1 VKLLFIHPNF
11 PSQFV
16 HLAAALG
23 RERAHTVVALS
34 QHVSPVPPGV
44 TLRRYGLLRQ
54 PAGSIDPIVAEHE
67 RSVMHAQ
74 ACAVAA
80 LKLKNEGFTPDV
92 IVAHPGWG
100 DALFIKDVFPQ
111 ARLVVYCEYYYSG
124 TSQDAGF
131 DPELPPLTLEQRC
144 LVRMRNTASL
154 LSMELADAA
163 IAPTAWQKST
173 YPAWA
178 RDKISVIHDGI
189 DLARLRQPAD
199 ASLVLAAQDGRPA
212 ARFTAGDEVLTYV
225 ARNLEPV
232 RGFQVFM
239 RMLPPVLARRPKAHA
254 IIVGGDQL
262 SYSPAAPGG
271 ASWKQRMLAEV
282 GDQLDLRRVH
292 FTGVLP
298 HQQYVGVLNV
308 SKAHAYWTT
317 PFVLSWSF
325 LEAAASGVAL
335 LASDTEPV
343 REFAPALGVAT
354 LPFYDAPAFSA
365 ALAAQLAAP
374 AAPRRPPDMHEL
386 DIGPCTAARMRLIA
400 SLA

>member
-1 VKLLFIHPNF
+1 MKLLFIHPNF
-11 PSQFV
+11 PGQFV

-23 RERAHTVVALS
+23 RERTHTVVALS
-34 QHVSPVPPGV
+34 QHVSPVPEGV
-44 TLRRYGLLRQ
+44 TLRQYGLLRQ
-54 PAGSIDPIVAEHE
+54 PAGSVDPIVAEHE

-124 TSQDAGF
+124 TSQDADF
-131 DPELPPLTLEQRC
+131 DPELPPLSLERRC
-144 LVRMRNTASL
+144 LIRMRNTASL

-173 YPAWA
+173 YPVWA
-178 RDKISVIHDGI
+178 QDKISVIHDGI
-189 DLARLRQPAD
+189 DLARLKQPAN
-199 ASLVLAAQDGRPA
+199 ASLVLAAHDGRPE
-212 ARFTAGDEVLTYV
+212 ARFNAGDEVLTYV

-239 RMLPPVLARRPKAHA
+239 RMLPSLLQQRPKAHA

-262 SYSPAAPGG
+262 SYSHAAPGG
-271 ASWKQRMLAEV
+271 VSWKQRMLAEV
-282 GDQLDLRRVH
+282 GEQLDMARVH

-298 HQQYVGVLNV
+298 HRQYVGVLNV

-325 LEAAASGVAL
+325 LEAAATGVPV

-343 REFAPALGVAT
+343 REFAPALGVVT
-354 LPFYDAPAFSA
+354 LPFYDAPAFA
-365 ALAAQLAAP
+365 TALADRLAAP
-374 AAPRRPPDMHEL
+374 PAPRRPPDMREL
-386 DIGPCTAARMRLIA
+386 DIAPCTAARLRLIA

>member
-1 VKLLFIHPNF
+1 MKLLFIHPNF
-11 PSQFV
+11 PGQFV

-34 QHVSPVPPGV
+34 QHVSPVPDGV
-44 TLRRYGLLRQ
+44 TLRQYTLLRK
-54 PAGSIDPIVAEHE
+54 PAGNTDPILAEHE

-80 LKLKNEGFTPDV
+80 LKLKNEGFVPDV

-111 ARLVVYCEYYYSG
+111 ARLLVYCEYFYSG
-124 TSQDAGF
+124 SGQDAGF

-144 LVRMRNTASL
+144 LIRMRNTASL

-178 RDKISVIHDGI
+178 QDKISVIHDGI
-189 DLARLRQPAD
+189 DLARLQHPAN
-199 ASLVLAAQDGRPA
+199 ARLVLAAHQGRPEM
-212 ARFTAGDEVLTYV
+212 RFDSGDEVLTYV

-239 RMLPPVLARRPKAHA
+239 RMLPSLLERRPNAHVV
-254 IIVGGDQL
+254 IVGGDQL
-262 SYSPAAPGG
+262 SYSHAAPGG
-271 ASWKQRMLAEV
+271 ASWKQHMLAEV
-282 GDQLDLRRVH
+282 GAQLDMRRVH

-298 HQQYVGVLNV
+298 HRQYVGVLNV

-325 LEAAASGVAL
+325 LEAAANGVTM

-343 REFAPALGVAT
+343 REFAPALGVQT
-354 LPFYDAPAFSA
+354 LPFFDGQAYAD

-374 AAPRRPPDMHEL
+374 PTPRQPPDMREL
-386 DIGPCTAARMRLIA
+386 DIAPCTAARIRLIET
-400 SLA
+400 LA